1 MNPRSLSPFFISLA
15 LFVGLLTASARVG
28 AQENVPVLHSIT
40 QDQLLADVSD
50 QLKSHYDWDGDLQL
64 HLLRAVTLPAPS
76 SAPIEVQVSDFPNTI
91 SSTLLVRVRFTA
103 AGALLSEVSLSV
115 KAQLWRDAWV
125 TRQPGNRGDPVDR
138 TSLDVRRVDVL
149 RDRDSLPASVELAD
163 LSYARSVPADRVL
176 MWRDV
181 AKRVLVRKGEIVEV
195 SASDGQL
202 TITMKALAMQS
213 GGAGDLVVVR
223 NLESRKDISCQV
235 VAENRVRVRF

>member
-40 QDQLLADVSD
+40 QDQFLADVSD

-223 NLESRKDISCQV
+223 NLESRKDISGQV

>member
-223 NLESRKDISCQV
+223 NLESRKDISGQV

>member
-28 AQENVPVLHSIT
+28 AQENVPVLQSIT

-50 QLKSHYDWDGDLQL
+50 QLKSHYDWDGNLQL

-223 NLESRKDISCQV
+223 NLESRKDISGQV

>member
-15 LFVGLLTASARVG
+15 LFVGLLTASARVV

-76 SAPIEVQVSDFPNTI
+76 SVPIEVQVSDFPNTI

-149 RDRDSLPASVELAD
+149 RDRDSLPASVELTD

-223 NLESRKDISCQV
+223 NLESRKDISGQV

>member
-1 MNPRSLSPFFISLA
+1 MNPRSFSPFFISLA

-223 NLESRKDISCQV
+223 NLESRKDISGQV

>member
-15 LFVGLLTASARVG
+15 LFVGLLTAPARVG

-223 NLESRKDISCQV
+223 NLESRKDISGQV